1 MYDAVQ
7 SRLDGETLDDRL
19 ARIEETDGELGT
31 DLEDENDQD
40 KPDGDK
46 KKEDSSQKKKS
57 PRKDA
62 AVVGASLVN
71 ALVPNP
77 EINRAV
83 RQL

>member
-46 KKEDSSQKKKS
+46 KKEGSSQKKKS

-71 ALVPNP
+71 ALAPNP
-77 EINRAV
+77 EMNRAV